1 MTQAVQMMLL
11 DQILVI
17 HYNRLSEG
25 SNGAA
30 ASLYC

>member
-17 HYNRLSEG
+17 HYNR